1 MILILELNLGYEQS
15 FWLSG
20 CWTWLPVYARGF
32 AGVSGKIAQQM
43 NLFNKVMTLSLH
55 LISIL
60 EKKYSA
66 ITLLIRTG
74 NTAAGFRYN
83 LLSLGLLTFDR
94 EKINWILLSHR
105 KTLCVFWVLKLNLHW
120 SWLLQVKRVQLS
132 SQFFFCWK

>member
-1 MILILELNLGYEQS
+1 MNNLFGYRVAE
-15 FWLSG
+15 
-20 CWTWLPVYARGF
+20 RGF
-32 AGVSGKIAQQM
+32 PFMQEDSPELAARS
-43 NLFNKVMTLSLH
+43 LNKW
-55 LISIL
+55 IYSIKL
-60 EKKYSA
+60 WLWACIWFKFSKKKYSA

-132 SQFFFCWK
+132 SQFFFLLKIGTLSRL